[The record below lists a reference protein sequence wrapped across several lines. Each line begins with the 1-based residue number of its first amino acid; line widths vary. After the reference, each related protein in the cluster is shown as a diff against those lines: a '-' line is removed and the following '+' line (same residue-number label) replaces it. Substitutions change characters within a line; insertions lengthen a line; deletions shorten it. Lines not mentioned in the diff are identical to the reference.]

1 MQREDEG
8 DMEINDSTIEGGDID
23 PGCYVRDIDIRGWR
37 TKYGFV
43 PIISECSNLP
53 RNSTL
58 KMRPTHCLPVLLSQ
72 VSQELVSFSDVIV
85 TLVLLTSRILWL
97 GKSIWRFKLCA
108 LQGSV
113 LCTKKASHVCGWYM
127 LSS

>member
-8 DMEINDSTIEGGDID
+8 DMEINDSTIEDGDID
-23 PGCYVRDIDIRGWR
+23 PRCYVRNIDIRGWR

-58 KMRPTHCLPVLLSQ
+58 KMRLTHCLPVLLSQ
-72 VSQELVSFSDVIV
+72 VSQELVSFSDIIV
-85 TLVLLTSRILWL
+85 TLVLLTSQILWL
-97 GKSIWRFKLCA
+97 GTL
-108 LQGSV
+108 
-113 LCTKKASHVCGWYM
+113 
-127 LSS
+127 